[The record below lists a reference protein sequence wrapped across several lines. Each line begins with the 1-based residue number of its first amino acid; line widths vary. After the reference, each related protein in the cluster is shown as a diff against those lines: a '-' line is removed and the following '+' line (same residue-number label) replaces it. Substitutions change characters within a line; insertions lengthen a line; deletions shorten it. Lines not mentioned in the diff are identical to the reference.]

1 VRVQKVLM
9 TNDLSLTAAAV
20 VSWYDLRWQI
30 ELFFKECKSE
40 LGLCRYKFRRFCK
53 VERWVSLC
61 LVTFCYL
68 EWYRLRRLQEAR
80 AKAKGYWQA
89 ARAHACREAVVQEI
103 EEEDL
108 RQIYE
113 WACDGKGLRRR
124 QQVLRAA
131 YDACSSGEDDG

>member
-1 VRVQKVLM
+1 M